1 MMIFLSYK
9 KSLLISISIHL
20 FIFFAYFLFHWKFQ
34 LSDKLKIALE
44 KGSSS
49 SLQFHIRGRGGTP
62 TNSIQSA
69 SQELGSE
76 TIQNEILRIQN
87 AIPYP
92 ESALQRGLESDC
104 EWLVT
109 VAENGIHENVET
121 TRKCRYEIF
130 NSAFKKIVRE
140 WKFQLPPGTI
150 IRIPVSFRIVD
161 KNE

>member
-1 MMIFLSYK
+1 MIFLSYK
-9 KSLLISISIHL
+9 RSLLISISIHL
-20 FIFFAYFLFHWKFQ
+20 LIFFGYFFYQWKFHP
-34 LSDKLKIALE
+34 SEIYKIALE

-49 SLQFHIRGRGGTP
+49 SLQFHFRGKGDSKA
-62 TNSIQSA
+62 NSVQS
-69 SQELGSE
+69 SSHQIGSE